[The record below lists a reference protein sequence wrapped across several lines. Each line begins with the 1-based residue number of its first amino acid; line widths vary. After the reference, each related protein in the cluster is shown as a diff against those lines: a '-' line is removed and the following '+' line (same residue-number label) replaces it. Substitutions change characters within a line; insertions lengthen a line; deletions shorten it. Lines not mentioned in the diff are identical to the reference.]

1 MTNKSFAHLHVH
13 ATHSQLDG
21 HSKHDELVAAARA
34 DGQPGISLTDHG
46 NLHGLVDMYKECAKH
61 DDIKFIP
68 GIEAYFCDDRFVKET
83 IKQENAN
90 GLIDGSDKRYYHL
103 TLLAENNIGYH
114 NLLKISSDAFIN
126 GAFYKPRTDWSMLE
140 SHSEGLIAT
149 TGCLGGVVLQKLLHG
164 DTEGATAAAARL
176 QDIFGRDNLFIELM
190 NHNIPEQ
197 LKTNPQ
203 LIEISK
209 RLNAPLV
216 ATNDSHY
223 TKKEHHTSHDA
234 LLCQPP
240 GTKVQVIRRTSRK
253 GLARGS
259 FIPDII
265 FNKNIEDVEIG
276 DIVVSWNPTNRRGSM
291 VSSGSRVSK
300 VASREYSDDLIV
312 VQTPSGSCSK
322 YTKDHITVART
333 DHALDKGNYIV
344 YLMSR
349 GDSYRIGTTQYRK
362 TYSNNTIGPVVR
374 TKENNAESVWILGVY
389 ETDHKAREM
398 EAYLSWKYQ
407 IPTWSFTGLL
417 KKGHEPRTPYYDSLW
432 ERVGDLTQ
440 QAKKCLEDHGKMIEY
455 PFFSRSQTPYSTRRP
470 MFVRACNLES
480 GMHVCEP
487 GQKTNSPNPMTN
499 EGSNAWQP
507 IKLTKE
513 YYAGPVYSM
522 DVEKYE
528 TYVADGIVTHNCCQV
543 GAQISDTDRF
553 RFHGEEHYLK
563 SAAEMRSLF
572 SETESACDNTLWI
585 ANRSNVT
592 LDFKT
597 LHLPKFPVPEGY
609 KDDNEFLIELVSKG
623 LKIRYGDN
631 PSEEVYDRAAYEL
644 SVIQSLNLSSYF
656 LIFWDIVNF
665 TKRERILT
673 GPGRGS
679 SAGSIVAYALE
690 ITKVEPL
697 KHDLIFERFINP
709 DRVALADIDYDVT
722 SADRDKIVQYVRDTY
737 GQEYVAQVITFSK
750 IKARSAVR
758 DAARVL
764 GYKPA
769 KGNDIVKVMPPL
781 IMGVSTPLHACFTK
795 EPQYEAGYANA
806 QGLRELYESDPDTKE
821 IVDVALGLEG
831 LVRQDG
837 VHAAGTVI
845 GDRPLVELVPLQ
857 QRKNKDG
864 TLGPIVTQYEKNT
877 IEELGLLKMDF
888 LALKNLD
895 IIKQCLDYM
904 GEELEYL
911 DTMTYDDLET
921 YAMLRRGEGI
931 AVFQVESGPMRQLMI
946 RLAPTDIGDIAAI
959 LALYRPGPMAANM
972 HNDYADRKNGR
983 QAISYFHP
991 DAKPILEKYQG
1002 LMYFQESV
1010 MQVAQKFA
1018 GYSASE
1024 ADNLRKIMG
1033 KKLPEKMKAEKE
1045 KFVNGCNA
1053 TGYSQIG
1060 ESLFHL
1066 IEAFASYG
1074 FPAGHAFGYAYITYW
1089 TAYLKCH
1096 FPREYMAAVCSG
1108 CMEGSDSLDKTAR
1121 YLGETRRM
1129 GMKVYPPDL
1138 NSSSVGYS
1146 VAEDGI
1152 RIGLGTL
1159 AHMSIE
1165 TVTKLIEIRDEK
1177 PFDGLYDF
1185 AFRVNPN
1192 VQAFRSLAY
1201 SGALDI
1207 YGTRQGI
1214 ATTADEILKI
1224 SRKDKKKANQINLF
1238 DVEEVVDFN
1247 IPTTEYGWHEL
1258 LNREKETMGI
1268 FASGH
1273 PLDSYTEEKTNRDI
1287 LTIQE
1292 SEENKVHDV
1301 LVIITDVKTKYT
1313 KAQKVMATVT
1323 IEDQTGAVEM
1333 VVFPKSW
1340 EDYGSF
1346 MIPGRILKVTLKT
1359 GTDFRDERNYV
1370 MMSAEEVESQIAQA
1384 NMVKQFGVYLPKG
1397 YNSDPKRMSA
1407 LKGVLLQNHGN
1418 VLADIYISRSTKLNL
1433 GNEYLVN
1440 PTQKLK
1446 DEINNLFVQ
1455 YKEVN

>member
-1 MTNKSFAHLHVH
+1 MSKKSFAHLHVH

-34 DGQPGISLTDHG
+34 DGQTGISLTDHG

-140 SHSEGLIAT
+140 GHSEGLIAT

-234 LLCQPP
+234 LL
-240 GTKVQVIRRTSRK
+240 
-253 GLARGS
+253 
-259 FIPDII
+259 
-265 FNKNIEDVEIG
+265 
-276 DIVVSWNPTNRRGSM
+276 
-291 VSSGSRVSK
+291 
-300 VASREYSDDLIV
+300 
-312 VQTPSGSCSK
+312 
-322 YTKDHITVART
+322 
-333 DHALDKGNYIV
+333 
-344 YLMSR
+344 
-349 GDSYRIGTTQYRK
+349 
-362 TYSNNTIGPVVR
+362 
-374 TKENNAESVWILGVY
+374 
-389 ETDHKAREM
+389 
-398 EAYLSWKYQ
+398 
-407 IPTWSFTGLL
+407 
-417 KKGHEPRTPYYDSLW
+417 
-432 ERVGDLTQ
+432 
-440 QAKKCLEDHGKMIEY
+440 
-455 PFFSRSQTPYSTRRP
+455 
-470 MFVRACNLES
+470 
-480 GMHVCEP
+480 
-487 GQKTNSPNPMTN
+487 
-499 EGSNAWQP
+499 
-507 IKLTKE
+507 
-513 YYAGPVYSM
+513 
-522 DVEKYE
+522 
-528 TYVADGIVTHNCCQV
+528 CCQV

-1138 NSSSVGYS
+1138 NSSNVGYS

-1159 AHMSIE
+1159 AHMSID
-1165 TVTKLIEIRDEK
+1165 TVQKLIEIRDEK

-1201 SGALDI
+1201 SGALDT

-1292 SEENKVHDV
+1292 SEDNKVHDV
-1301 LVIITDVKTKYT
+1301 LVIVTDVKTKYT
-1313 KAQKVMATVT
+1313 KAQKAMATVT

-1333 VVFPKSW
+1333 VMFPKSW

-1346 MIPGRILKVTLKT
+1346 MVPGRILKVTLKT